1 MRNGGRRGRP
11 VRVAE
16 ILDDVLAEL
25 GLKERLAERELL
37 LAWPRVVGAR
47 IARCSRAVDI
57 QDSVLILQADH
68 PVWRQELT
76 LLVPSII
83 ARYNEMFGPGSVREI
98 RWDRSLPRRPVNEN
112 ES

>member
-1 MRNGGRRGRP
+1 MRNRERRGKP

-16 ILDDVLAEL
+16 VLDDVLAEL

-57 QDSVLILQADH
+57 EDGILTLQADH
-68 PVWRQELT
+68 PAWRQELT

-98 RWDRSLPRRPVNEN
+98 RWDRSLPRRRRDDDG
-112 ES
+112 S